1 MCPSMGRGGARS
13 KLTRYLYLGVQEF
26 PVSGFNLE
34 DRVLS
39 RTVAKKLAADGVDTG
54 ALGLEPFDE
63 PLLYDLC
70 TSSSASRLLRLSPGD

>member
-1 MCPSMGRGGARS
+1 M
-13 KLTRYLYLGVQEF
+13 TDF
-26 PVSGFNLE
+26 DLE

-39 RTVAKKLAADGVDTG
+39 RTVAKKLAAEGVDTD

-70 TSSSASRLLRLSPGD
+70 ESPIARLRCPSAASS